1 MLNIKLE
8 VAKEGI
14 GEQTMSTL
22 QKLPDAGSYTE
33 RAKTLLK
40 VIRNTNDS
48 KILGVVRLLLGGLFV
63 MTGLMKLFIPM
74 LGAAFSVQLLVARI
88 PFYSFNIWFVPIAEV
103 VIGAFLLVGLFSR
116 IGALVANN
124 IMLVAIYVHLVVD
137 NPAVFPL
144 QPQAPIIP
152 LVAIAIAI
160 YVVWR
165 GGGAWS
171 ADYKIS
177 Q

>member
-1 MLNIKLE
+1 
-8 VAKEGI
+8 
-14 GEQTMSTL
+14 MSTL
-22 QKLPDAGSYTE
+22 QKLPDVGSYPE
-33 RAKTLLK
+33 RAKILPK
-40 VIRNTNDS
+40 VIRNTKNS

-74 LGAAFSVQLLVARI
+74 LGTAFSVQLLVARI

-103 VIGAFLLVGLFSR
+103 VIGVLLLLGLFSR
-116 IGALVANN
+116 IGALVAIN
-124 IMLVAIYVHLVVD
+124 IMLVATYAHLVVD
-137 NPAVFPL
+137 SPAAFPL
-144 QPQAPIIP
+144 QPHAPIIP
-152 LVAIAIAI
+152 LVTIAMAL

-171 ADYKIS
+171 VD